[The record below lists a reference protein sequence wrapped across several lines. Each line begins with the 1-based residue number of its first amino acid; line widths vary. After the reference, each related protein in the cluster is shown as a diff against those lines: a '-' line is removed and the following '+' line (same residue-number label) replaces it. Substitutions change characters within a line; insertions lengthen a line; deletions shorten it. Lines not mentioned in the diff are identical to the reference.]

1 MRFRRSRERPTP
13 AKHPC
18 DFGRP
23 GRDLHQPSTLA
34 ISASDFG
41 IRFRNEP
48 SNWQLSWRMYGFALM
63 RADSIDRYWPRK
75 SWPENGASRLVYP
88 AIHSTF
94 HALTRRLDAIANEG
108 GLSAV
113 ESLVLSV
120 AAPDGG
126 DLRDTPRHRTAALDS
141 QLDPEPAPEPRPPQ
155 AGGGISDRRYVE
167 VRLTFDG
174 QIHAV
179 MAREA
184 MEELERELAVFVSPA
199 DRAAA
204 GRAARG
210 GNSSRAARSG
220 PRLLTRLQQ
229 SLLERPHGCL
239 FLRGGVI
246 PSTNVQHAVGDE
258 QPQLVRCGPADIPG
272 LAAPTR
278 PCLSRRALDRDDDVA
293 KVDTPPG
300 R

>member
-1 MRFRRSRERPTP
+1 MRFRRSRERPTPAKHPCDFGRPGRPTP

-41 IRFRNEP
+41 IRFRHPLSQRAE
-48 SNWQLSWRMYGFALM
+48 QLAAKLADVRFRTHASGFDRPILASQVLAGERSESPCLSGDPQHIP
-63 RADSIDRYWPRK
+63 RAHPAARRDRERGRVVGGRVPR
-75 SWPENGASRLVYP
+75 
-88 AIHSTF
+88 
-94 HALTRRLDAIANEG
+94 
-108 GLSAV
+108 
-113 ESLVLSV
+113 SV
-120 AAPDGG
+120 GRCSAPDGG

-141 QLDPEPAPEPRPPQ
+141 QLDSEPAPEARPPQ

-204 GRAARG
+204 GA
-210 GNSSRAARSG
+210 
-220 PRLLTRLQQ
+220 
-229 SLLERPHGCL
+229 LLEAATAL
-239 FLRGGVI
+239 AQRG
-246 PSTNVQHAVGDE
+246 
-258 QPQLVRCGPADIPG
+258 
-272 LAAPTR
+272 AAP
-278 PCLSRRALDRDDDVA
+278 DY
-293 KVDTPPG
+293 
-300 R
+300 

>member
-1 MRFRRSRERPTP
+1 MPAGSRIAYVRFRRSRERPTPAKHPCDFGRPGRPTP

-120 AAPDGG
+120 AAAHPMEGIFAIRHATG
-126 DLRDTPRHRTAALDS
+126 LRPS
-141 QLDPEPAPEPRPPQ
+141 
-155 AGGGISDRRYVE
+155 
-167 VRLTFDG
+167 
-174 QIHAV
+174 
-179 MAREA
+179 
-184 MEELERELAVFVSPA
+184 
-199 DRAAA
+199 
-204 GRAARG
+204 
-210 GNSSRAARSG
+210 
-220 PRLLTRLQQ
+220 TRLIDTG
-229 SLLERPHGCL
+229 SGMSAENLGRVFEPYFTTKPLGTGLGLLIVRRIVREHGGEL
-239 FLRGGVI
+239 SIESSEGKGLTLTIRLPYIDKRVRMAASSFGV
-246 PSTNVQHAVGDE
+246 A
-258 QPQLVRCGPADIPG
+258 
-272 LAAPTR
+272 
-278 PCLSRRALDRDDDVA
+278 
-293 KVDTPPG
+293 
-300 R
+300 